1 MTRMKALAAVVIFA
15 ILLCSAQAQTSATP
29 ANSIT
34 APGFLYITSRSNLV
48 TISNAVKIAA
58 RLRIGM
64 PKADVDKYL
73 QDHGVSQTN
82 VYSMS
87 LDRGRT
93 LSCPY
98 PLAGVTTSLVLEMQ
112 CSQPQTSGL
121 FGWKNPL
128 LKRAYIQSQGTNI
141 ISITL
146 TNAS

>member
-1 MTRMKALAAVVIFA
+1 
-15 ILLCSAQAQTSATP
+15 
-29 ANSIT
+29 
-34 APGFLYITSRSNLV
+34 
-48 TISNAVKIAA
+48 
-58 RLRIGM
+58 M